1 VRTWVVADAVALDV
15 QISASRAPWPAVREA
30 TLRAE
35 ERGFGA
41 VWVFDHLA
49 GVALDGD
56 RGLECF
62 AWLGA
67 LAEATARIE
76 LGTLVANV
84 WNRQVGTLVVAAAS
98 IREISGRPFHFGI
111 GAGASPQSRWATEQH
126 AVGHTVVDDMAARHA
141 RVEAVLD
148 LTEEMWHGEPPD
160 RLATFPRPA
169 VAPSRI
175 VGVNS
180 TALGVIAGRRADG
193 VNVAWAHPRRAEL
206 LAAARRA
213 ATGRRFTVT
222 AWAPWSPDLLDP
234 THPTRREMDTAGLD
248 RLILTVVDDVEGFLR
263 GG

>member
-1 VRTWVVADAVALDV
+1 MADALALDV
-15 QISASRAPWPAVREA
+15 QISASHAPWPAVREA
-30 TLRAE
+30 SLRAE
-35 ERGFGA
+35 ERGFDA

-56 RGLECF
+56 RSLECF

-67 LAEATARIE
+67 LAEATTRIE

-98 IREISGRPFHFGI
+98 ISEISGRPFHFGI
-111 GAGASPQSRWATEQH
+111 GAGASPRSRWATEQH
-126 AVGHTVVDDMAARHA
+126 AVGHTVLDDIAARHA

-148 LTEEMWHGEPPD
+148 LTEEMWHREPPD

-169 VAPSRI
+169 AAPSRI

-193 VNVAWAHPRRAEL
+193 VNVAWTHPRRTEL
-206 LAAARRA
+206 LDAARRA
-213 ATGRRFTVT
+213 AAGRSFTVT

-234 THPTRREMDTAGLD
+234 THPTRREMTAAGLD
-248 RLILTVVDDVEGFLR
+248 RLILTVLDDVEGFLGR
-263 GG
+263 G